1 MSNFSKVYDFL
12 LHNQKSHA
20 HIAEFYRSLSL
31 DASNERVKLLLNIL
45 VKHELELLRF
55 VDSYIESSP
64 AEVRETFI
72 QFDREQS
79 VEHLF
84 SPDFER
90 SQINSADVENIAQRF
105 DEYFCKLYEGLSGAD
120 ESSNVQELF
129 ENLRQHMS
137 QEKKRLSMDIS
148 SMEDI

>member
-12 LHNQKSHA
+12 LHNQKLHA
-20 HIAEFYRSLSL
+20 RIAEFYRSLSL

-55 VDSYIESSP
+55 VDSYIASSP

-84 SPDFER
+84 NPDFVR
-90 SQINSADVENIAQRF
+90 SQINSDDVENIAQRF
-105 DEYFCKLYEGLSGAD
+105 DDYFYALYEGLSAA
-120 ESSNVQELF
+120 EECSNVQALF
-129 ENLRQHMS
+129 ENLRQHMA

-148 SMEDI
+148 SMEDM